1 MRLLHGRP
9 GTEQDHSRIHVL
21 GHGHRFGFPGGPL
34 SKLGGPPARRRTAIA
49 ARLVAVLAGT
59 AAVALS
65 VNAGGS
71 GSSPA
76 ASVIGH
82 TGGLLMVAFVGLLS
96 RKGINELRAPAPEI
110 STGASVAKFT
120 VAEKLLVYFGAL
132 ALQLF
137 VLYFAFLTTGH
148 GFSYSEFSDAL
159 QVRFTTAGDT
169 PHYLYLAEHGY
180 QGSGEKANLIVF
192 YPLYPGVIWLVKLF
206 CGSYVTAGL
215 LISWACW
222 GAACVSMLE
231 LASQRYDR
239 SRAALAALLLA
250 LYPFSFFS
258 MGVFTESLFLLLCTQ
273 CLLRIERR
281 QWIAVGVLGCRAA
294 LCRTQGILLILPAV
308 YAWLLARKEKDQ
320 GCKGLFLLLVP
331 AGFSGYLLLNKLVA
345 GSWTA
350 YYGYQS
356 AAPWYQSTKWITAN
370 LIQHFEMAHQYPGL
384 APFIYAPDLVAYF
397 TTMAL
402 LFYGLFSGAPSYIL
416 LYGGAYLGMCYLSG
430 NLISGPRYLFAC
442 LPLFLL
448 LARPKN
454 RVWQSIVPVVSALLL
469 FCYSVYYMQGQAIM

>member
-1 MRLLHGRP
+1 VPLL
-9 GTEQDHSRIHVL
+9 
-21 GHGHRFGFPGGPL
+21 
-34 SKLGGPPARRRTAIA
+34 KLGDLPARPRTAIA
-49 ARLVAVLAGT
+49 ARLAIVLAG
-59 AAVALS
+59 AVAVVLS

-82 TGGLLMVAFVGLLS
+82 TGGLLMVAFVGVLS
-96 RKGINELRAPAPEI
+96 SKCIKELRAPALEI
-110 STGASVAKFT
+110 NASAPVAKFT
-120 VAEKLLVYFGAL
+120 VAEKFLVYFGAL

-137 VLYFAFLTTGH
+137 VLYFAFTTTGH

-159 QVRFTTAGDT
+159 QRRFTASGDST
-169 PHYLYLAEHGY
+169 HYLYLAEYGY
-180 QGSGEKANLIVF
+180 QSGGEKANLIVF
-192 YPLYPGVIWLVKLF
+192 YPLYPGLIWLFELIF
-206 CGSYVTAGL
+206 GSYVTAGL

-222 GAACVSMLE
+222 GGACVSMLE

-258 MGVFTESLFLLLCTQ
+258 MGVYTESLFLLLSAQ

-281 QWIAVGVLGCRAA
+281 QWIAVGVLGCLAA

-320 GCKGLFLLLVP
+320 GCRGLFLLLVP
-331 AGFSGYLLLNKLVA
+331 AGFAGYLLLNKLVA

-356 AAPWYQSTKWITAN
+356 VAPWYQSAQWIPAN
-370 LIQHFEMAHQYPGL
+370 LIQQYGMAQQYPGL
-384 APFIYAPDLVAYF
+384 APVIYVAQLVAYF
-397 TTMAL
+397 AAMAL
-402 LFYGLFSGAPSYIL
+402 LFYGLFSGAPSHIL
-416 LYGGAYLGMCYLSG
+416 LYGGAYLGMCYLSSW
-430 NLISGPRYLFAC
+430 LISGPRYLFAC

-448 LARPKN
+448 LARPKGG
-454 RVWQSIVPVVSALLL
+454 VWQSMVPVVSALLF
-469 FCYSVYYMQGQAIM
+469 FCYSVYYMQAQAIM